1 MCTFLKKNRII
12 FIVTNLIEMLK
23 KISHIILVSFILLTT
38 MGMTVSKHYCG
49 SSLESVRV
57 LSTPEHCCKI
67 PNGCCHDESFTIKIE
82 DDFSVTT
89 HAFDFTQFAV
99 VLPALVELTADEVPQ
114 NKLAVSLLDAP
125 PPPKI
130 QTVLSRLQAYLL

>member
-1 MCTFLKKNRII
+1 
-12 FIVTNLIEMLK
+12 MLK
-23 KISHIILVSFILLTT
+23 KISHIMLISLILLTT

-49 SSLESVRV
+49 SSLESVGV
-57 LSTPEHCCKI
+57 LSTPEDCCKM
-67 PNGCCHDESFTIKIE
+67 PNECCHHESFTIKIQ

-99 VLPALVELTADEVPQ
+99 VLPALVELVPVGATE
-114 NKLAVSLLDAP
+114 KPSSVSFLDAP